1 MNTERFLDACC
12 VNLVQAD
19 PSGPTPGGH
28 PIPVTPL
35 TTLGVS
41 DGGHL
46 VGILQRRWGLP
57 APGTIGAAAGDRP
70 AGVLDRR
77 REDE

>member
-1 MNTERFLDACC
+1 MNTERFLDVRC

-19 PSGPTPGGH
+19 PSGPAPGGH
-28 PIPVTPL
+28 PVPVTPL
-35 TTLGVS
+35 TVLRVP
-41 DGGHL
+41 DGGHP
-46 VGILQRRWGLP
+46 VGNLQRRWGP
-57 APGTIGAAAGDRP
+57 PTPGTIGAAAGDRP